1 MLLSSVSLK
10 TKHGWF
16 SVEQCDFVN
25 ENLEGFELLKKNKIP
40 YLLSSKAKLLN
51 VSNEIHQH

>member
-1 MLLSSVSLK
+1 MMLLSSVFLK
-10 TKHGWF
+10 TKQGQF

-40 YLLSSKAKLLN
+40 NLPSSKPKLLD
-51 VSNEIHQH
+51 VLR